1 MVRAPDSKSGCCGFE
16 SLLACGFGEMIEKAI
31 QFLQDVKNEV
41 KRVTWPTRKEAVGG
55 TGVVLFTVFLIA
67 VFLGIVDTL
76 LSKIVESLI
85 KV

>member
-16 SLLACGFGEMIEKAI
+16 SLLACGKSVMIEKAL
-31 QFLQDVKNEV
+31 QFLRDVRNEV
-41 KRVTWPTRKEAVGG
+41 KRVTWPTRKEALGG